1 MRRIFCASCILFILT
16 GLSLYADEA
25 IEDIYKT
32 TDKEEEQKQF
42 VIKLNQDNRKIDL
55 AIDNT
60 KLLIDRSRSKPYV
73 PELYMRMAEL
83 YIEKSK
89 IVYFIQ
95 KEKIGNQKE
104 SSLSKF
110 EYEF

>member
-1 MRRIFCASCILFILT
+1 MMRIIYTAFTLLFLT
-16 GLSLYADEA
+16 GVGLYADEA

-83 YIEKSK
+83 YIE
-89 IVYFIQ
+89 
-95 KEKIGNQKE
+95 
-104 SSLSKF
+104 
-110 EYEF
+110 